1 MLIFPMTNENFTVDG
16 RKHTYTRTH
25 TQTHTQIDN
34 VKDNDVV
41 MQLYSL
47 IEYRNNYSKTSGS
60 LWQKF
65 SKDEPALNA
74 NSAIIKF
81 PADNNN
87 SALFKLKK

>member
-16 RKHTYTRTH
+16 RKHTFTRTH

-34 VKDNDVV
+34 AKDNDVV
-41 MQLYSL
+41 MPLYSL

-60 LWQKF
+60 LWQNF
-65 SKDEPALNA
+65 SKDEPASNA
-74 NSAIIKF
+74 NGAIIKF